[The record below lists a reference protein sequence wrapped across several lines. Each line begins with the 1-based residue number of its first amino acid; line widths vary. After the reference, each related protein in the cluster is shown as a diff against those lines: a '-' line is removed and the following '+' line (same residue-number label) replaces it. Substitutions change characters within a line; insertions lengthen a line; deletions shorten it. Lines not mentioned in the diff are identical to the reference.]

1 MLLTPVVFLIFNRPS
16 LTAQVFER
24 IRQAQP
30 RQLLIV
36 ADGPRA
42 NHAGE
47 AELCAQTRA
56 VVERIDWDCDVQR
69 NYADANL
76 GCKRRIAS
84 GLDWVFATVEEAI
97 ILEDDCLPQPT
108 FFRFCEEM
116 LDRYRHDERIMGIGG
131 ANYQFGQR
139 RGANKTDSYYFSR
152 FCHIWGWAS
161 WRRSWQL
168 YDVEMKLWPEVK
180 RLGWL
185 NDIIMNDAIAAQ
197 WGRMFDR
204 VVAGE
209 LDTWDCQ
216 WAFATW
222 VHAKLGIVPNGNLI
236 SNIGF
241 GAQAT
246 HTNTRGARPP
256 LTANLPTP
264 AMTFPLQHP
273 NYVIRDK
280 AADDFTDLVQK
291 DTLSRLER
299 VQLRLKRIKNQEPRA
314 KTKES

>member
-1 MLLTPVVFLIFNRPS
+1 MSPPLSTPVVFLVFNRPA

-24 IRQAQP
+24 IRQAKP

-36 ADGPRA
+36 ADGPRV
-42 NHAGE
+42 NRPGE
-47 AELCAQTRA
+47 AELCAQVRGI
-56 VVERIDWDCDVQR
+56 VEQVDWACDVQR
-69 NYADANL
+69 NYADVNL
-76 GCKRRIAS
+76 GCKHRIAS
-84 GLDWVFATVEEAI
+84 GLDWAFAAVEEAI
-97 ILEDDCLPQPT
+97 ILEDDCLPDPT
-108 FFRFCEEM
+108 FFQFCAEM
-116 LDRYRHDERIMGIGG
+116 LDRYRHDARVMGVGG
-131 ANYQFGQR
+131 ANYQLGQR
-139 RGANKTDSYYFSR
+139 RGANRADSYYFSR

-168 YDVEMKLWPEVK
+168 YDVEMRLWPEVK

-185 NDIIMNDAIAAQ
+185 NDIIMNDEIAAQ

-204 VVAGE
+204 VQSGE

-222 VHAKLGIVPNGNLI
+222 IHAKLGIVPNGNLI
-236 SNIGF
+236 SNIGY

-246 HTNTRGARPP
+246 HTHTRGARLP
-256 LTANLPTP
+256 LMANVPTTP
-264 AMTFPLQHP
+264 MAFPLQHP
-273 NYVIRDK
+273 DYVIRDK

-299 VQLRLKRIKNQEPRA
+299 LRLRLRRQAISKP
-314 KTKES
+314 